1 MSGILIKNLSIFSPE
16 PLGINDI
23 LIINDRIVAIEKN
36 ITLPSWLS
44 DCTIINGE
52 NLHAV
57 PGFIDAHVHI
67 TGGGGEAGF
76 ASKVPSVQLSSLIRG
91 GITTVGGLLGTDSVT
106 RNLESVLA
114 QAYTLEEEGMST
126 FIFSGGYPVP
136 SPNITGSIRSD
147 MAYIE
152 KVRGGK
158 IAIADHRVSPVS
170 LETFFNVA
178 MEARIGGMLCGY
190 AGMLIIHVGSTKEG
204 LSVAFQAIEQLPQ
217 LSRHLVATHINRN
230 EAVFMQAV
238 ELAKKGGFM
247 DISSG
252 LNTQTLGTET
262 LKPSEAIKK
271 AYELGVPKE
280 HILMSSDGNGSA
292 ARYGD
297 DGSVTGLCA
306 SSLSSLH
313 SEFVDCVK
321 EGMSITDALCPIT
334 KNVAKAFSLEGKG
347 ELLVNALADIVLL
360 DSDYALHSV
369 IAKGKIMME
378 GGVLQKKGTF
388 E

>member
-1 MSGILIKNLSIFSPE
+1 MSGILIKNLSTYSPE

-36 ITLPSWLS
+36 ITLPTWLS
-44 DCTIINGE
+44 DCKIIDGDK
-52 NLHAV
+52 LYAV
-57 PGFIDAHVHI
+57 PGFMDAHVHI

-76 ASKVPSVQLSSLIRG
+76 ASKVPCVQLSSLIRG
-91 GITTVGGLLGTDSVT
+91 GITTVGGLLGTDTVT
-106 RNLESVLA
+106 RSIESVLA
-114 QAYTLEEEGMST
+114 QAYTLEEEGISS
-126 FIFSGGYPVP
+126 FIVTGGYPVP
-136 SPNITGSIRSD
+136 SPTITGSIRSD

-152 KVRGGK
+152 KIRGGK

-170 LETFFNVA
+170 LETFFDVA
-178 MEARIGGMLCGY
+178 METRIGGMLCGY
-190 AGMLIIHVGSTKEG
+190 KGMLIVHVGATKDG
-204 LSVAFQAIEQLPQ
+204 LSVIFEAIDKMPQ
-217 LSRHLVATHINRN
+217 IGRHLIATHINRS
-230 EAVFMQAV
+230 ETVFMQAV

-252 LNTQTLGTET
+252 LNAQTLGVGT

-271 AYELGVPKE
+271 AYELGVPRE

-313 SEFVDCVK
+313 EEFVDCIK
-321 EGMSITDALCPIT
+321 EGMSITDALYPIT
-334 KNVAKAFSLEGKG
+334 QNVAKAFSLANKG
-347 ELLVNALADIVLL
+347 ELSVNSAADIVLL
-360 DSDYALHSV
+360 DADYAIHSV
-369 IAKGKIMME
+369 IAKGSIMME
-378 GGVLQKKGTF
+378 NGVIQKKGTF